1 MTKVKMA
8 IVSAFAVAGLV
19 ASVVIQHQAQA
30 ALRTQDELL
39 RRQSAELTRQQG
51 EKERLAGLV
60 QAGGSRANTL
70 DELVSIR
77 GEVEA
82 LRKETNSLALSL
94 EESRRLRARTG
105 QPPAGSRSVLETMEE
120 ERKWAIGRMNY
131 TRQWLLAFH
140 EFADQNRDRFPST
153 FDEARPFLPKE
164 ATVETNFTPG
174 QFEILYQGSF
184 TNITAPA
191 RVAVLREKQ
200 ARRSYD
206 GKWSRAYGF
215 ADGHSEI
222 HSSSDG
228 DYDAWE
234 KRALVW
240 PSPER

>member
-1 MTKVKMA
+1 M
-8 IVSAFAVAGLV
+8 
-19 ASVVIQHQAQA
+19 
-30 ALRTQDELL
+30 
-39 RRQSAELTRQQG
+39 
-51 EKERLAGLV
+51 
-60 QAGGSRANTL
+60 QAGGFRANNL
-70 DELVSIR
+70 DELVGIR
-77 GEVEA
+77 SEVEA
-82 LRKETNSLALSL
+82 LRKQTNSLGVSL
-94 EESRRLRARTG
+94 DEKRRLRARNG

-140 EFADQNRDRFPST
+140 EFADQNRDRFPGT

-215 ADGHSEI
+215 ADGHCEI
-222 HSSSDG
+222 ASSPDG
-228 DYDAWE
+228 NYDAWE
-234 KRALVW
+234 KRHVI
-240 PSPER
+240 PPPHQ